1 MTDPAM
7 STGREGDTGT
17 VRVEP
22 VANRSDLRA
31 FLRLPWRIYR
41 DDPHWVPPLLVEQRK
56 LLDRRRH
63 PFHEHADVEYF
74 LARRGQRIVGRI
86 AAIVNHRHVE
96 FHGEAVG
103 FFGFFECED
112 DPAAA
117 QALIRRAEDWVA
129 RRGMTS
135 IRGPMNFST
144 NEECGLLVDG
154 FDESP
159 MIMMTYNPPYY
170 ERLLESAGLRKA
182 MDLLAYLIREIREPE
197 RLLRAAARLGTR
209 AGAVV
214 RPIRMKQ
221 LRQEIERIREV
232 YNSAWERN
240 WGFVPMTEA
249 EFDEMA
255 RQMKQ
260 IVDPELCL
268 IAEVDGRVAGFSLAL
283 PNFNQAIRHANG
295 RLLPF
300 GIFRL
305 LWHARR
311 IDEVRVIT
319 LGVKPEYR
327 RLGLDA
333 MMTLRAY
340 RRAIELG
347 YRRSE
352 ASWILEDNAMMRRI
366 LERMGWVVYKTYRVY
381 EKPLPATS

>member
-1 MTDPAM
+1 MGLPQEVDGMPGVRVDAI
-7 STGREGDTGT
+7 TGR
-17 VRVEP
+17 
-22 VANRSDLRA
+22 SDMRA

-41 DDPHWVPPLLVEQRK
+41 GQPHWVPPLLVEQRK

-63 PFHEHADVEYF
+63 PFHQHADVEYF
-74 LARRGQRIVGRI
+74 LARRGDRVVGRV

-96 FHGEAVG
+96 FHGETVG

-117 QALIRRAEDWVA
+117 NALLGQAQAWLAA
-129 RRGMTS
+129 RGMTAM
-135 IRGPMNFST
+135 RGPMNFST

-154 FDESP
+154 LDEPP

-170 ERLLESAGLRKA
+170 ERLLEGTGLRREK
-182 MDLLAYLIREIREPE
+182 DLLAYLIREIHEPE
-197 RLLRAAARLGTR
+197 RLLRGVSRLGER
-209 AGAVV
+209 AGATV
-214 RPIRMKQ
+214 RPIRLKE
-221 LRQEIERIREV
+221 LPREIERIREV
-232 YNSAWERN
+232 YNSAWEKN

-255 RQMKQ
+255 KQMKQ

-268 IAEVDGRVAGFSLAL
+268 IAELNGVVAGFQLAL
-283 PNFNQAIRHANG
+283 PNYNQAIRHANG

-300 GIFRL
+300 GIVRL

-333 MMTLRAY
+333 MMILRAY

-366 LERMGWVVYKTYRVY
+366 LERLGWIVYKTYRVY
-381 EKPLPATS
+381 EKPLPTTP

>member
-1 MTDPAM
+1 MP
-7 STGREGDTGT
+7 G
-17 VRVEP
+17 VRVDA
-22 VANRSDLRA
+22 VASRSDLRA

-41 DDPHWVPPLLVEQRK
+41 GQPHWVPPLLVEQRK

-63 PFHEHADVEYF
+63 PFHQHADVEYF
-74 LARRGQRIVGRI
+74 LARRDERVVGRV

-96 FHGEAVG
+96 FHGETVG

-117 QALIRRAEDWVA
+117 HALLGHAEAWLA
-129 RRGMTS
+129 ARGMTAL
-135 IRGPMNFST
+135 RGPMNFST

-154 FDESP
+154 FDEPP

-170 ERLLESAGLRKA
+170 ERLLEDAGLRREK
-182 MDLLAYLIREIREPE
+182 DLLAYLIREIREPE
-197 RLLRAAARLGTR
+197 RLLRGVSRLGER
-209 AGAVV
+209 AGATV
-214 RPIRMKQ
+214 RPIRMKE
-221 LRQEIERIREV
+221 LPREIERIREV
-232 YNSAWERN
+232 YNSAWEKN

-255 RQMKQ
+255 KQMKQ

-268 IAEVDGRVAGFSLAL
+268 IAELNGEVAGFQLAL
-283 PNFNQAIRHANG
+283 PNYNQAIRHANG

-300 GIFRL
+300 GIVRL

-333 MMTLRAY
+333 MMMLRGY

-352 ASWILEDNAMMRRI
+352 ASWILEDNALMRRA
-366 LERMGWVVYKTYRVY
+366 LDRLGWIVYKTYRVY
-381 EKPLPATS
+381 EKPLRTTP

>member
-1 MTDPAM
+1 M
-7 STGREGDTGT
+7 SPRQGPDTTAG

-22 VANRSDLRA
+22 VGSRSDLRA
-31 FLRLPWRIYR
+31 FLRLPWRIYQG
-41 DDPHWVPPLLVEQRK
+41 DPHWVPPLLVEQRK

-63 PFHEHADVEYF
+63 PFHRHADVEYY
-74 LARRGQRIVGRI
+74 LARRDDRVVGRI

-96 FHGEAVG
+96 FHGETVG
-103 FFGFFECED
+103 FFGFFECQD
-112 DPAAA
+112 DPAVA
-117 QALIRRAEDWVA
+117 QALLDRAESWLA
-129 RRGMTS
+129 ARGMTS
-135 IRGPMNFST
+135 MRGPMNFST

-154 FDESP
+154 FDEPP
-159 MIMMTYNPPYY
+159 MIMMTYNPPFY
-170 ERLLESAGLRKA
+170 ERLLEGAGLRKEK
-182 MDLLAYLIREIREPE
+182 DLLAYLIREIQEPE
-197 RLLRAAARLGTR
+197 RLLRGVSRLGER
-209 AGAVV
+209 AGATV
-214 RPIRMKQ
+214 RPIRLKE
-221 LRQEIERIREV
+221 LPREIERIREV
-232 YNSAWERN
+232 YNSAWEKN

-255 RQMKQ
+255 KQMKQ

-268 IAEVDGRVAGFSLAL
+268 IAELNGEVAGFQLAL
-283 PNFNQAIRHANG
+283 PNYNQAIRHANG

-300 GIFRL
+300 GIVRL

-333 MMTLRAY
+333 MMILRAY

-366 LERMGWVVYKTYRVY
+366 LERLGWIVYKTYRVY
-381 EKPLPATS
+381 EKPLRSSP